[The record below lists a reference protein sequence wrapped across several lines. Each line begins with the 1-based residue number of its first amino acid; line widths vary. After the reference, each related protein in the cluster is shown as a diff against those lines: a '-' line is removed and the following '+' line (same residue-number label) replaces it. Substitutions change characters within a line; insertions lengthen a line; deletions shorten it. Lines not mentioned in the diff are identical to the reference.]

1 MHRAAS
7 VVVVLRSLPGLTLA
21 PHASGR
27 MVMSS
32 MLLRSLGISLV
43 MLASSLAGCSV
54 NPTTGRTQF
63 DALSRQDEIAIGE
76 QGKTELTAEMGGELA
91 QAQVKAYVAEL
102 GAKLLQPA
110 IAIDPSLAELPW
122 EFIVLDSDVV
132 NAFALPGGKVFMSR
146 GLAQRMTNEAQLVA
160 VLGHEIGH
168 VAARHA
174 NERFSRAL
182 GLALAVGVGGAI
194 VGDGGASAQLVELA
208 GQFGQIALMSYDR
221 EQENES
227 DALGMRYM
235 SAAGWNPIGARQVM
249 EILASLDREGA
260 PPEFLS
266 THPFPETRIRIISER
281 LASEYPQWSGRDGE
295 GVYPERFRERFL
307 RPLAIGYPEGRD
319 EDPWVRAL
327 AMSQGLCRCPQC
339 P

>member
-1 MHRAAS
+1 MNHAAS
-7 VVVVLRSLPGLTLA
+7 VVVVLRSLPGLTMA
-21 PHASGR
+21 QEVAGR
-27 MVMSS
+27 IVMAS
-32 MLLRSLGISLV
+32 MLVRSAWMSLV
-43 MLASSLAGCSV
+43 VLASCVAGCSV

-76 QGKTELTAEMGGELA
+76 QGKSELTAEMGGELA

-102 GAKLLQPA
+102 GARLLEPA

-168 VAARHA
+168 VAARHG

-182 GLALAVGVGGAI
+182 GLSLVVGVGGAI
-194 VGDGGASAQLVELA
+194 VGDGGASSQLVELA
-208 GQFGQIALMSYDR
+208 GHFGQIAIMSYDR

-235 SAAGWNPIGARQVM
+235 SAAGWNPVGARQVM
-249 EILASLDREGA
+249 ELLASLDRGGSQ
-260 PPEFLS
+260 PEFLS

-281 LASEYPQWSGRDGE
+281 LASEYSQWSGRENE
-295 GVYPERFRERFL
+295 GLYPERFRERFL
-307 RPLAIGYPEGRD
+307 RPLALAYPEGRE
-319 EDPWVRAL
+319 EDPVIRAV
-327 AMSQGLCRCPQC
+327 AMTQGLCRCPHC